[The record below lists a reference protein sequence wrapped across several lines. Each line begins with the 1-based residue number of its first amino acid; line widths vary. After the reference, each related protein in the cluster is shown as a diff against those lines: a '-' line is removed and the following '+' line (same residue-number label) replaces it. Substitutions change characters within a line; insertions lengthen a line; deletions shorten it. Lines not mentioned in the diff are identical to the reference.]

1 MTVEITELEKPL
13 EPFENKLRAQE
24 RRRRRLGVKTV
35 GRPTYERYIVGPIER
50 FDSRRN
56 IFAAMIPDNP
66 FGQVLRDLYQRRR
79 GVDHYSKPLPP
90 AELEMA
96 DRPAQALD
104 KAVWRLCREYY
115 PELLPVTDPEGRF
128 AFSGPDG
135 PERMSRL
142 INKVAL
148 WLGAELVGIAE
159 LDQRWVYADRDIAH
173 RYAIVCAVPHDRRL
187 NATAP
192 SHLSASRWL
201 RPIRASR
208 PSLPTCRL
216 FPTSLYPSECMS
228 SAWHVKAAPATAR
241 RRLSPMA
248 SPRTRR
254 NLSFTIPGTGN
265 GMWTPCA
272 VSCYGPPTARSGSR
286 AGASA

>member
-1 MTVEITELEKPL
+1 
-13 EPFENKLRAQE
+13 
-24 RRRRRLGVKTV
+24 
-35 GRPTYERYIVGPIER
+35 
-50 FDSRRN
+50 
-56 IFAAMIPDNP
+56 
-66 FGQVLRDLYQRRR
+66 
-79 GVDHYSKPLPP
+79 
-90 AELEMA
+90 MA

-142 INKVAL
+142 IKKVAL

-192 SHLSASRWL
+192 SHLSGLAVAQTYSRLKAVTTDLPLVPDKPISFGVHEFCMACESCARYCPAAAVPYGEPTDTPESVFHNPGYRKWYVDPVRCLLLWAANRKKWITCGGKCIAVCPWNQPQNVFHDAVRWL
-201 RPIRASR
+201 AIHFPRPFKRWLVWADRKVRRHSKRIGTRGM
-208 PSLPTCRL
+208 
-216 FPTSLYPSECMS
+216 SE
-228 SAWHVKAAPATAR
+228 VR
-241 RRLSPMA
+241 
-248 SPRTRR
+248 
-254 NLSFTIPGTGN
+254 G
-265 GMWTPCA
+265 
-272 VSCYGPPTARSGSR
+272 
-286 AGASA
+286 